1 MPFSYYEV
9 YITCLRAFN
18 GMGFPYGAD
27 EDAAY
32 LTTWL
37 ELHKL
42 KGINKLAQLSN
53 IIDNKF
59 NAKIDLEKIRSSLS
73 IDLQNTSLLMKG
85 PGLFDY
91 FYQKTKK
98 HHYLKV
104 VLENCI
110 DPIFVIPLAQRLA
123 EKLDF
128 ISARWLSGKSK
139 KIGMNIVKNK
149 VEVGELDDD
158 ISMLGKQV
166 ILHFVKNNETSQ
178 IEKLKLCKIEY
189 EINES
194 TKQKNLEESLNPNV
208 DDWNIVSNLAC
219 RTFVSISEESRKK
232 GAGGGDDND

>member
-1 MPFSYYEV
+1 
-9 YITCLRAFN
+9 
-18 GMGFPYGAD
+18 MGFPYGAD

-42 KGINKLAQLSN
+42 KGINKLAELSN
-53 IIDNKF
+53 IIDNKY
-59 NAKIDLEKIRSSLS
+59 NAKIDLEKIRFSPS
-73 IDLQNTSLLMKG
+73 IDLQNISLLMKG

-91 FYQKTKK
+91 FYQKTKNN
-98 HHYLKV
+98 HYLKV

-128 ISARWLSGKSK
+128 ISARWLSDKNK
-139 KIGMNIVKNK
+139 KIGMKIIKNK

-158 ISMLGKQV
+158 VSMLDDQV
-166 ILHFVKNNETSQ
+166 ILHFVKNNESSQ
-178 IEKLKLCKIEY
+178 IEELILCKKEY

-194 TKQKNLEESLNPNV
+194 TKQKNLEESLNPDV
-208 DDWNIVSNLAC
+208 TDWNVVSKIAR
-219 RTFVSISEESRKK
+219 RTFVPISEESRKK